1 MRPRTHTT
9 TNHMQLRHTS
19 TCTALLLTLTLA
31 AQTEMPV
38 LWESKLDH
46 KIEFTGTGTEER
58 GYSYAATD
66 KEITVFDNKTGQP
79 RWTNKFKELAPKLSK
94 IDELIPFWE
103 SDCLFL
109 FDRKTGK
116 DQIAVVDMASGKLLW
131 NTNVY
136 QNLTE
141 ESIVYVP
148 EMDAFAITLKEK
160 LVWVMAKT
168 GEEKWS
174 TDKFKGTVGQYAIT
188 GDKQLVMVN
197 FIPEGLKALLSGYK
211 NQIVRID
218 LRNGNILWENT
229 YVGRAERKV
238 ITKQFLYDLDVV
250 GDKVFLRMNGMQVYD
265 LNTGANIYTAA
276 FDYTPDGLVGR
287 PAGAKSFGVY
297 HGVADPVVVG
307 DDLYVLDMS
316 SKKSQYLKKYD
327 RNSGKLLW
335 TSPEIRG
342 GAKAIPA
349 MYVVGDKVLLQIGGN
364 VEAQAY
370 IYRREPDGQGG
381 WTIVQEWRVWRPNV
395 KPNGIQAFST
405 LDGSFVWESE
415 RFKKGITNA
424 VVLGEQFVVCS
435 GKELYSLDVNTGA
448 EKFVVPVSKGGVGL
462 ADQIMVYKNSVVVV
476 GDKGVSTFNMST
488 GEPIAMGK
496 YKKADL
502 EAVEGDRMI
511 LKTEK
516 ADIACFDLDDCT
528 FKEFRA
534 KTGATTTMSTD
545 GNFVYVYEKRTVTK
559 VGTR

>member
-1 MRPRTHTT
+1 MNIRP
-9 TNHMQLRHTS
+9 TS
-19 TCTALLLTLTLA
+19 TCAALLLTLTLA

-58 GYSYAATD
+58 GYSYSATD

-79 RWTNKFKELAPKLSK
+79 RWTNKFKELAPKLGK

-103 SDCLFL
+103 SDCLFI
-109 FDRKTGK
+109 FERKMGK
-116 DQIAVVDMASGKLLW
+116 DQIAVIDMASGKLLW

-136 QNLTE
+136 QNLTD

-148 EMDAFAITLKEK
+148 EMDAFAITLKDK
-160 LVWVMAKT
+160 MVWVQAKT

-174 TDKFKGTVGQYAIT
+174 TDKFKGTVGQYVVT
-188 GDKQLVMVN
+188 GDQQLVMVN
-197 FIPEGLKALLSGYK
+197 FIPEGLMALLSGFK

-218 LRNGNILWENT
+218 LKTGNILWENT

-238 ITKQFLYDLDVV
+238 ITKQFLYDLDVHD
-250 GDKVFLRMNGMQVYD
+250 DKVFLRMNGMQVYD
-265 LNTGANIYTAA
+265 LNTGANVYTAA
-276 FDYTPDGLVGR
+276 FDYTPDGKIVGR
-287 PAGAKSFGVY
+287 PAGAKAFGVY
-297 HGVADPVVVG
+297 HAVADPVIVG
-307 DDLYVLDMS
+307 NDLYVLDMS

-327 RNSGKLLW
+327 LQSGKLIW
-335 TSPEIRG
+335 SSPEIQG
-342 GAKAIPA
+342 GARAIPA

-381 WTIVQEWRVWRPNV
+381 WTITQEWRVWRPNV
-395 KPNGIQAFST
+395 KPNGVQAFNTS
-405 LDGSFVWESE
+405 DGSFVWESE

-435 GKELYSLDVNTGA
+435 GKELYSLDIATGA
-448 EKFVVPVSKGGVGL
+448 EKFVVPVAKGGVGN
-462 ADQIMVYKNSVVVV
+462 ADQIMTYKDAVVVV
-476 GDKGVSTFNMST
+476 GDKGVSTFNMGT

-528 FKEFRA
+528 YKEFKA